1 MRRFQN
7 IKTRKRKLKIFIY
20 LCLFVFD
27 NSIYSKKKLI
37 KFLFNLSFLMTS
49 LEKIP
54 RAATTLLTIFF
65 NND

>member
-7 IKTRKRKLKIFIY
+7 MKTRKRKLKIFIY

-27 NSIYSKKKLI
+27 NLICSKKILI

-54 RAATTLLTIFF
+54 RAATTLLATFF